1 MNIPKESN
9 QDDQRALLLMHEL
22 EDGTPISQR
31 EIAGRLGIA
40 LGLVNAYLKTLAHKG
55 FIQIKAYPRN
65 RYAYLLTPEG
75 FAEKSRLAYQHVTQF
90 HRLFRTARQDSST
103 IFSHLRDQGVSEV
116 AFCGVDEFTEIAYLS
131 LCDAGLTL
139 AAVYDSSQAG
149 INFFGQT
156 VQDLHNGMLL
166 LSNAAIVITSLRY
179 SETYRND
186 LLRVGVELHR
196 IHGPLFGAS
205 GIRPLSRRLS
215 L

>member
-1 MNIPKESN
+1 MNTSKESN

-22 EDGTPISQR
+22 EDGTPLSQR

-90 HRLFRTARQDSST
+90 HRLFRTARQDSFT
-103 IFSHLRDQGVSEV
+103 IFSRLRNQGVSEV

-131 LCDAGLTL
+131 LCDAGLSL
-139 AAVYDSSQAG
+139 SAVYDNSQVG
-149 INFFGQT
+149 VNFFGQT
-156 VQDLHNGMLL
+156 IQGLRKG
-166 LSNAAIVITSLRY
+166 LSSSGCPIVITSLRHAE
-179 SETYRND
+179 SYRND
-186 LLRVGVELHR
+186 LLCSGVEVQR
-196 IHGPLFGAS
+196 IHGPLFGANGS
-205 GIRPLSRRLS
+205 IETTKHE
-215 L
+215 

>member
-1 MNIPKESN
+1 MNTSKEN
-9 QDDQRALLLMHEL
+9 HQDDQRALMLMHEI
-22 EDGTPISQR
+22 EDGTPLSQR

-40 LGLVNAYLKTLAHKG
+40 LGLVNAYLKNLAHKG

-103 IFSHLRDQGVSEV
+103 IFSRLRNQGISEV

-139 AAVYDSSQAG
+139 SAVYDNSQAG
-149 INFFGQT
+149 AIFFGQKI
-156 VQDLHNGMLL
+156 QELHNEMV
-166 LSNAAIVITSLRY
+166 LSTAPIVITSLRHA
-179 SETYRND
+179 EFYRND
-186 LLRVGVELHR
+186 LLRAGVEVRR
-196 IHGPLFGAS
+196 IHGPLFGTSGLINPAS
-205 GIRPLSRRLS
+205 RD
-215 L
+215 